1 LPEIGAKTYGDAAFN
16 LNATTDSNLTLSYS
30 SSDEDVATVSA
41 AGVVTI
47 KSNGTATITASQ
59 AGNGNYNAATS
70 ATAILTVGKKALTVS
85 GAAVTPKVYDGTV
98 TVEITGAQL
107 VGVIAGDDVDVSD
120 SDSSAAFADSNV
132 GENKPVTT
140 NGVLTGAQASRYTLT
155 QPTELTG
162 SITKAPV
169 TITAA
174 SANKTFGGSDPT
186 LTYTA
191 IPSVLIAGNSFS
203 GSLTRAEG
211 ENTGPY
217 PINQGTLSAGDN
229 YAITFVGATFT
240 INNINT
246 TPVLSGFGLTPSSIT
261 YGDNAPT
268 ITSPISESTGA
279 ITYTSSDTS
288 VATISGSTIVIV
300 GVGTT
305 TITASQAASGSF
317 NAAVPVTALLTVSP
331 KALTITGASVESK
344 TYDGTTTATIT
355 GSLSGVVGSDAVT
368 LTLSGTFADAN
379 AGTIKSVTSSSTL
392 AGAQASRYTLTQPT
406 GLTGSITKA
415 PVTITAASANKT
427 FGESDPPL
435 TYAAN
440 PSVLIEGNS
449 FTGSLTRTPLSQDAG
464 TSTITIGTLSAG
476 ANYAIT
482 FQPATF
488 TINKDGVKIA
498 TLTGFNLDNHRVNSN
513 GTRTVRIIAP
523 TSNSPAPITYSL
535 NPSGAGS
542 INGSAVTLT
551 APCTISAKQE
561 AGIFNEVEY
570 SAASAS
576 ITLKWEKAI
585 DEEFI
590 SNK

>member
-1 LPEIGAKTYGDAAFN
+1 VGTGKSVTVAGYSLSGGDA
-16 LNATTDSNLTLSYS
+16 SNYS
-30 SSDEDVATVSA
+30 VTQP
-41 AGVVTI
+41 AGVTI
-47 KSNGTATITASQ
+47 DITA
-59 AGNGNYNAATS
+59 
-70 ATAILTVGKKALTVS
+70 AL
-85 GAAVTPKVYDGTV
+85 V
-98 TVEITGAQL
+98 TV
-107 VGVIAGDDVDVSD
+107 
-120 SDSSAAFADSNV
+120 
-132 GENKPVTT
+132 
-140 NGVLTGAQASRYTLT
+140 
-155 QPTELTG
+155 
-162 SITKAPV
+162 
-169 TITAA
+169 TAA
-174 SANKTFGGSDPT
+174 SANKNAGESDPT
-186 LTYTA
+186 LTYT
-191 IPSVLIAGNSFS
+191 PNPTVLIAGNSFS
-203 GSLTRAEG
+203 GSLTRAAG
-211 ENTGPY
+211 ENAGTY
-217 PINQGTLSAGDN
+217 AINQGTLSAGDN

-331 KALTITGASVESK
+331 KALTITGASVASK

-355 GSLSGVVGSDAVT
+355 GSLSGVVGSDTVT
-368 LTLSGTFADAN
+368 LTPSGTFADAN

-406 GLTGSITKA
+406 GLTGSIAKA
-415 PVTITAASANKT
+415 PVIITAASANKT
-427 FGESDPPL
+427 WNGTDPVL
-435 TYAAN
+435 TYTAT
-440 PSVLIEGNS
+440 PSLIEGNS
-449 FTGSLTRTPLSQDAG
+449 FTGSLTRDSGEDAG
-464 TSTITIGTLSAG
+464 TYSITIGSLSAG
-476 ANYAIT
+476 DNYAIT
-482 FQPATF
+482 FQPAIF
-488 TINKDGVKIA
+488 TINKDGVI
-498 TLTGFNLDNHRVNSN
+498 TTILTGFNLDNHRVNSN

-523 TSNSPAPITYSL
+523 TSNSPALITYSL